1 MDPKISIIVP
11 IYNKE
16 QTIERCLKS
25 LMEQTY
31 KNIEIICINDGSTD
45 SSFDKIQTLRLEDNR
60 IKIYSQENE
69 GVGYTR
75 NRGIFLC
82 SGEYLLFV
90 DADDWLDKACCEKL
104 IDIINIKQD
113 TDIILY
119 DYINIYKKT
128 TYKINRVKDC
138 IHKYNKTSFN
148 ISETPEIIYITASSC
163 QQLYK
168 KQFIEKNNIK
178 FPELKINSED
188 LYFWL
193 TILLSNP
200 KLEFSEENFYYYDKT
215 ICNSSSKSLTKS
227 INDTFTSLS
236 LLQNSQKYINATKV
250 VKDTIISY
258 YSLIILNCWSSLEN
272 KKDINKYNIVI
283 NKFVKEYRN
292 ISILKKTN
300 KGFLFLR
307 YRKIY
312 CILRK
317 VILIFIKMSKS

>member
-104 IDIINIKQD
+104 IDIINIKHAN
-113 TDIILY
+113 TRIRY
-119 DYINIYKKT
+119 A
-128 TYKINRVKDC
+128 
-138 IHKYNKTSFN
+138 
-148 ISETPEIIYITASSC
+148 IT
-163 QQLYK
+163 
-168 KQFIEKNNIK
+168 
-178 FPELKINSED
+178 
-188 LYFWL
+188 WV
-193 TILLSNP
+193 
-200 KLEFSEENFYYYDKT
+200 
-215 ICNSSSKSLTKS
+215 
-227 INDTFTSLS
+227 
-236 LLQNSQKYINATKV
+236 LQN
-250 VKDTIISY
+250 
-258 YSLIILNCWSSLEN
+258 
-272 KKDINKYNIVI
+272 
-283 NKFVKEYRN
+283 
-292 ISILKKTN
+292 
-300 KGFLFLR
+300 LR
-307 YRKIY
+307 AIG
-312 CILRK
+312 
-317 VILIFIKMSKS
+317 